1 MIGLIITSGAMIVFS
16 PMLWSTLLDL
26 LLSGLVLL
34 SPGPLTEMVTG
45 GIWVKPRTF
54 LVYVAGAS
62 FLGLV
67 NVAGAGASFLGLVNV
82 AGAGASFLAL
92 VNVAGLNEGRFP
104 TDLRSLAGNS
114 FSRRI
119 VVDAVE
125 ENGF

>member
-1 MIGLIITSGAMIVFS
+1 MIVFS

-82 AGAGASFLAL
+82 AG
-92 VNVAGLNEGRFP
+92 LNEGRFP
-104 TDLRSLAGNS
+104 TDLRSLAGTS

-119 VVDAVE
+119 VVAVE

>member
-1 MIGLIITSGAMIVFS
+1 MIVFS

-67 NVAGAGASFLGLVNV
+67 NVAGVGFT
-82 AGAGASFLAL
+82 
-92 VNVAGLNEGRFP
+92 FP
-104 TDLRSLAGNS
+104 TDLRSLAGTS